1 LDQGV
6 ALEDGSE
13 STKVR
18 RSPARGCWNP
28 AQLGAGQARADRTR
42 EGAFNG
48 DQQGP
53 GTRSQS
59 PRGMKAEDPRGSMRK
74 IRATCSMN
82 RWKRLTPSFIRVPL
96 SERFGRMLFK
106 AGVEISADEL
116 KESERHE
123 APADRGPRKA

>member
-1 LDQGV
+1 
-6 ALEDGSE
+6 
-13 STKVR
+13 
-18 RSPARGCWNP
+18 
-28 AQLGAGQARADRTR
+28 
-42 EGAFNG
+42 
-48 DQQGP
+48 
-53 GTRSQS
+53 
-59 PRGMKAEDPRGSMRK
+59 MRK

-123 APADRGPRKA
+123 APADRGPRKAMLS